1 MRLFEI
7 KNTQPRWQ
15 RLNEADEKATHLEH
29 LEDEIFNKGYVGALE
44 AFNYIE
50 GLKRMLT
57 KEGTGENTRVTV
69 KWDGSPAIHCGID
82 PEDNTFFIG
91 TKSVFSKAAKL
102 CKSNKDIDNWYGDV
116 PELAATLKAC
126 LQYLPKLGIKDV
138 IKGDL
143 LFVRGTNRDLVEQEI
158 NGRRYL
164 TFTPNTITYAV
175 DLENQPELAKQ
186 MQAAKLGIVFHTVYH
201 WTPPTP
207 EEQQERQE
215 QGLTPLSDSPNLPD
229 MRAHFR
235 FNPSSLQHIRDVWWD
250 DAYYEDMT
258 GIATLTPQEAKR
270 VESQLNRVA
279 VIFSKVDPGVF
290 DRFLGAGNN
299 KTSDFVTYIKPFINT
314 KVQQGQTQVGSA
326 IEFLKEFQDYVEQ
339 KMQAEIAK
347 LKGGA
352 EGAAAQARLE
362 RVEAIKKFIADNSNT
377 LLSILAL
384 YKKAVELKL
393 FFIKKL
399 QMIESTVGTF
409 IKTDDGYKVTKPE
422 GFVAVG
428 GDGQVVKL
436 IDRLEFSRANFQQS
450 RNRNSA

>member
-50 GLKRMLT
+50 GLKRMLS
-57 KEGTGENTRVTV
+57 KEGVGDSTRVTV
-69 KWDGSPAIHCGID
+69 KWDGSPAIHCGVD
-82 PEDNTFFIG
+82 PEDSKFFIG
-91 TKSVFSKAAKL
+91 TKSVFSKNAKL
-102 CKSNKDIDNWYGDV
+102 CKTNKDIDNWYGDV

-126 LQYLPKLGIKDV
+126 LQYLPKLGITDV

-143 LFVRGTNRDLVEQEI
+143 LFVRGTARDLVEQEI
-158 NGRRYL
+158 NGKKYL

-175 DLENQPELAKQ
+175 DLETQSDLARQ
-186 MQAAKLGIVFHTVYH
+186 MQAAKMGIVFHTVYH
-201 WTPPTP
+201 WTPPSAADQ
-207 EEQQERQE
+207 EERSEE
-215 QGLTPLSDSPNLPD
+215 GKEPLKDYPNLPD
-229 MRAHFR
+229 MKAHFR

-258 GIATLTPQEAKR
+258 GIATLTPSEVKR

-279 VIFSKVDPGVF
+279 VIFSKIDPAVF
-290 DRFLGAGNN
+290 DKFLGTGNA

-314 KVQQGQTQVGSA
+314 KVQQGQMQVSSA

-339 KMQAEIAK
+339 KMQAEISK

-352 EGAAAQARLE
+352 ESTAAQARLE
-362 RVEAIKKFIADNSNT
+362 RVEEIKKFIADNSNT

-409 IKTDDGYKVTKPE
+409 IKTEDGYKVTKPE

-450 RNRNSA
+450 KNRNSA